1 MALARITSKI
11 WLTVLTA
18 LLVVPAALAQDGT
31 QSSGYPGGGVGGD
44 VENRLSTVGGTA
56 GGQLPF
62 TGLNLVIL
70 VVGGVVLLG
79 LGALLLLRGRST
91 GTTV

>member
-1 MALARITSKI
+1 MALARITTTI

-18 LLVVPAALAQDGT
+18 LLAVPAALAQDGT
-31 QSSGYPGGGVGGD
+31 QDSGYPGGGVGGD
-44 VENRLSTVGGTA
+44 VENRLSTAGSTA
-56 GGQLPF
+56 SGQLPF

-79 LGALLLLRGRST
+79 LGAMLLLRGRGT
-91 GTTV
+91 GNTV